1 MHGGCVVPL
10 GEEFADR
17 VLEDDS
23 YLRWFVVDTEGEG
36 GRRVVVARRT
46 RAQARRDLSVLR

>member
-1 MHGGCVVPL
+1 MVPL

-23 YLRWFVVDTEGEG
+23 YLRWFVVDTEQEG
-36 GRRVVVARRT
+36 DRRVVVARRT